1 MYRYLSLVE
10 RKVTEFCHNVDRRH
24 YLVWLKWL
32 ILIAFPDN
40 WWFPWVV
47 NVVMIMMM
55 MMMIS
60 TKDMV
65 NWQLLPCLPRWQLSW
80 PGSKSPGS
88 SSRIVYIML
97 LHPIL
102 LAPKVFLDFL
112 RPMITIQ
119 SHHILSATKPLN
131 HQNRPQA
138 VSSRSFDLLNSM
150 IYDLKWS
157 EDQSVTFWCRYWS
170 RDRNWDHFGLEY
182 GLETRMGWPLAIAS
196 TGKGFDT
203 KERRCVDPLTK

>member
-1 MYRYLSLVE
+1 MHHFSRQLMVSLSCE
-10 RKVTEFCHNVDRRH
+10 CCDD
-24 YLVWLKWL
+24 Y
-32 ILIAFPDN
+32 DN
-40 WWFPWVV
+40 DDDDI
-47 NVVMIMMM
+47 N
-55 MMMIS
+55 
-60 TKDMV
+60 KGHG
-65 NWQLLPCLPRWQLSW
+65 QLTTAASLTRWQLSW

-170 RDRNWDHFGLEY
+170 RDRNWDYFGLEY
-182 GLETRMGWPLAIAS
+182 GLETSLVTLGSVTFWSQNGLETILRPFWSQKWSRDLVLSLSAEDLRWL
-196 TGKGFDT
+196 FDPVLHSS
-203 KERRCVDPLTK
+203 KLDDLVS

>member
-1 MYRYLSLVE
+1 MHHFSRQLMVSLSCE
-10 RKVTEFCHNVDRRH
+10 CCDD
-24 YLVWLKWL
+24 Y
-32 ILIAFPDN
+32 DN
-40 WWFPWVV
+40 DDDDI
-47 NVVMIMMM
+47 N
-55 MMMIS
+55 
-60 TKDMV
+60 KGHG
-65 NWQLLPCLPRWQLSW
+65 QLTTAASLTRWQLSW

-157 EDQSVTFWCRYWS
+157 EDLRWLFDLVLHSSFNRWS
-170 RDRNWDHFGLEY
+170 CFLKIVIVNEQNNQNIVCL
-182 GLETRMGWPLAIAS
+182 
-196 TGKGFDT
+196 K
-203 KERRCVDPLTK
+203 